1 MFKHLF
7 MVLLFTTLSIQSAK
21 AIVFIEPVLGY
32 GTGNLEFTHT
42 DIIDPT
48 ESFSDDMDLKG
59 MGFGGRGGFEL
70 GNWQL
75 GAEYMQHQLKASGG
89 DIIEDDDFKTKEW
102 TALIGY
108 RFNFFRLYGGYIF
121 SADFEDLDDV
131 DPGQG
136 FKAGLSFYALRHMA
150 LTLEY
155 RMVEADEVITEVKY
169 SQVALQLSFPFQY
182 LTGT

>member
-7 MVLLFTTLSIQSAK
+7 LSLIFCTALTQSAN
-21 AIVFIEPVLGY
+21 ALVFIEPVIGY
-32 GTGNLEFTHT
+32 GTGGLELSYN
-42 DIIDPT
+42 DLIDPAD
-48 ESFSDDMDLKG
+48 SFSDKMDLKG
-59 MGFGGRGGFEL
+59 LGYGGRGGFEL

-75 GAEYMQHQLKASGG
+75 GAEYMMHKLKASGG
-89 DIIEDDDFKTKEW
+89 DIFEDNDFNTKEW

-136 FKAGLSFYALRHMA
+136 LKAGLTFYALRHVA
-150 LTLEY
+150 FNLEY
-155 RMVEADEVITEVKY
+155 RFVEADEVVTEVKY
-169 SQVALQLSFPFQY
+169 SQLALQLSFPFSI
-182 LTGT
+182 